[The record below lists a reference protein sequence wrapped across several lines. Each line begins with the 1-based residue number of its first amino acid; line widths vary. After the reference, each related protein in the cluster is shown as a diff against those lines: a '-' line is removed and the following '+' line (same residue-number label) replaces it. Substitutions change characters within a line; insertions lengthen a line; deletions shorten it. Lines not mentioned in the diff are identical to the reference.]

1 MNVVEGFCNSK
12 LEAGWTCRHQNE
24 QEGQMRDFHEFSE
37 RLSRGDLRE
46 EQESL
51 RHEVVLRQYEE
62 TKKEA
67 RLLAAIAL
75 DILGAPPSVQRQ
87 RITFAYGKYA
97 DQDQYPNL
105 RDVVRRALS
114 MAIEE

>member
-1 MNVVEGFCNSK
+1 MVEVFGNTK
-12 LEAGWTCRHQNE
+12 LEAGCIRSDQNE
-24 QEGQMRDFHEFSE
+24 ARSEMLDFNDYSE

-46 EQESL
+46 EEESS
-51 RHEVVLRQYEE
+51 RHDVVLRQYEE

-87 RITFAYGKYA
+87 RITLGYGTYA

-114 MAIEE
+114 MAIQE